1 MGLVHCLMLH
11 QKPFVIFLGLLS
23 GNNINTPSCIIFFK
37 VLTPE
42 YVHNVVT
49 RIQLVEA
56 TLETITPR
64 NRWKFGWFDNDVNI
78 PFKRFFSEVATN
90 FPKEVDPLYESQPLR
105 HTNIRRIQLNDPAY
119 FKTDLEWSLINF
131 LLYRQQCSDFL
142 PSKLA
147 EHDRYARNLT
157 NMINWENEPV
167 NLTGEQG
174 VYFIPRGACY
184 RRCEFNFSTRPN
196 HTRKVHQDISR
207 IRTQMMIVHTNVNV
221 DNRMKT
227 KFINPLLRKISI
239 IRDYIDLVESLE
251 LLIDKLDGE
260 LKSFVAI
267 IEIVSRWK
275 IINEEKWLES
285 SKNKGACNFDEPEH
299 GVQSCDMCPG
309 KSVFFGVVFQICI
322 NKALCAS
329 VTRSFYISKNNAFN
343 EISHSSV
350 VDQVKAEFENLKK
363 RPKN

>member
-23 GNNINTPSCIIFFK
+23 
-37 VLTPE
+37 
-42 YVHNVVT
+42 
-49 RIQLVEA
+49 EA

-105 HTNIRRIQLNDPAY
+105 HTNIRR
-119 FKTDLEWSLINF
+119 
-131 LLYRQQCSDFL
+131 DFL

-174 VYFIPRGACY
+174 VYFIPKRKEINVNYGILGYGGACY

-239 IRDYIDLVESLE
+239 ILRYHDDLLTSASGESKIMMKRICIEEINHQFLPKVSWLLSSKRGCRFEDSQIYREISTLHALDDYIIFQIILDLLLCLEKNMPVVTRMEMWPYETIIRDYIDLVESLE

-275 IINEEKWLES
+275 IINEEKWLERF
-285 SKNKGACNFDEPEH
+285 GAEVKQLHERGHHLPR
-299 GVQSCDMCPG
+299 
-309 KSVFFGVVFQICI
+309 
-322 NKALCAS
+322 KALLDI
-329 VTRSFYISKNNAFN
+329 T
-343 EISHSSV
+343 EI
-350 VDQVKAEFENLKK
+350 
-363 RPKN
+363 

>member
-90 FPKEVDPLYESQPLR
+90 FPKEVDPLYENSRSRITRSRTVTQDPSNLIGSTRVRTESLLTVNIKKTNKPCPHKSQPLR
-105 HTNIRRIQLNDPAY
+105 HTNIRR
-119 FKTDLEWSLINF
+119 
-131 LLYRQQCSDFL
+131 DFL

-157 NMINWENEPV
+157 NMINWENEPKRNQCQLWNFGSLLRQQKNEVNGRTTLMEEHATAVV
-167 NLTGEQG
+167 NLTSQ
-174 VYFIPRGACY
+174 
-184 RRCEFNFSTRPN
+184 
-196 HTRKVHQDISR
+196 QDR
-207 IRTQMMIVHTNVNV
+207 
-221 DNRMKT
+221 
-227 KFINPLLRKISI
+227 I
-239 IRDYIDLVESLE
+239 IRE
-251 LLIDKLDGE
+251 KFT
-260 LKSFVAI
+260 KT
-267 IEIVSRWK
+267 SR
-275 IINEEKWLES
+275 E
-285 SKNKGACNFDEPEH
+285 
-299 GVQSCDMCPG
+299 
-309 KSVFFGVVFQICI
+309 FGH
-322 NKALCAS
+322 
-329 VTRSFYISKNNAFN
+329 R
-343 EISHSSV
+343 
-350 VDQVKAEFENLKK
+350 
-363 RPKN
+363 